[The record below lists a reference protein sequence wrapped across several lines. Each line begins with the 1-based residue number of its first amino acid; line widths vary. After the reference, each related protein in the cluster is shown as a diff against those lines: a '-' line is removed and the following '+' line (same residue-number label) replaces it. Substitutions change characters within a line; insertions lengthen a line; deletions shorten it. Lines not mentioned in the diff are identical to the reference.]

1 MKMRIIEAQKKDIEI
16 IRNLAYTIWP
26 DTYAEILSSEQIS
39 YMLDLFYNKDALL
52 LQMNT
57 NQQFLLVKE
66 DSQYLGFASYEI
78 NSKSKKTKLHKIYIL
93 PNLQGKG
100 VGRFLLNE
108 VENRAKEANNFYL
121 YLNVNKYNK
130 AFYFY
135 KKIGFEII
143 EEEVIQL
150 GKGYVMDDFVLEK
163 KII

>member
-108 VENRAKEANNFYL
+108 VENRAKEATTSIF
-121 YLNVNKYNK
+121 
-130 AFYFY
+130 
-135 KKIGFEII
+135 I
-143 EEEVIQL
+143 
-150 GKGYVMDDFVLEK
+150 
-163 KII
+163 

>member
-1 MKMRIIEAQKKDIEI
+1 MKIIEAQTKDIEK

-26 DTYAEILSSEQIS
+26 DTYGEILDLKQIE
-39 YMLDLFYNKDALL
+39 YMLDSFYNEDNLL

-57 NQQFLLVKE
+57 NQKFLLVKN

-78 NSKSKKTKLHKIYIL
+78 NSKAKKTKLHKIYIL

-100 VGRFLLNE
+100 IGRLLLNE
-108 VENRAKEANNFYL
+108 IENRAKKAHNLYL

-130 AFYFY
+130 ALYFY

-143 EEEVIQL
+143 KEEVIEI
-150 GKGYVMDDFVLEK
+150 GEGYVMDDFVLEK
-163 KII
+163 KMG